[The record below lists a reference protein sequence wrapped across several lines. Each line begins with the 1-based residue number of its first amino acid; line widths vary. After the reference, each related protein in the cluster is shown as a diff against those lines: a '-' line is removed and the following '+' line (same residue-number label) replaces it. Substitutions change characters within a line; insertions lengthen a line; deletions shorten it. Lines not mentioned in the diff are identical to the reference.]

1 RLNRSLHC
9 VLIQF
14 PFYVSLIITFS
25 ISCVTVLCKV
35 AVACSVDDV
44 EGLDTEND
52 MLSSLFGVG
61 SVYVSFSLA
70 AIPLARRDTVN
81 GHLLRSPGSLRS
93 GIYESLP
100 SSFAAAPYTITVG
113 YGSFVALS
121 ISADV

>member
-1 RLNRSLHC
+1 MNRSLHC

-14 PFYVSLIITFS
+14 PLYVSLIITFS

-61 SVYVSFSLA
+61 SVYVLFSLA

-81 GHLLRSPGSLRS
+81 GHLLRSPGSLKS
-93 GIYESLP
+93 GIYKSPFPAASLLLPIPLWLDTAPSLP
-100 SSFAAAPYTITVG
+100 YQSPQM
-113 YGSFVALS
+113 
-121 ISADV
+121 

>member
-1 RLNRSLHC
+1 MNRSLHC

-25 ISCVTVLCKV
+25 ISCVTVSCKV
-35 AVACSVDDV
+35 AVACSIDNV
-44 EGLDTEND
+44 EGFDTEND

-81 GHLLRSPGSLRS
+81 GHLLRSPGSLKS
-93 GIYESLP
+93 GIYMSPLP
-100 SSFAAAPYTITVG
+100 SSFAAAPYTVTVG

-121 ISADV
+121 IFADV